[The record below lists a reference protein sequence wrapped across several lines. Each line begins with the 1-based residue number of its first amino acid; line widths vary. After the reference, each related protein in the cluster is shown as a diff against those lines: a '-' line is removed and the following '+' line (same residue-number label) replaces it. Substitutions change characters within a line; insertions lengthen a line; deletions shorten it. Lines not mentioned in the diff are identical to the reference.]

1 MPLAGDAAAEAAT
14 ETEMAKDDA
23 PVIVDE
29 RVLHTS
35 GSVPLAGDAAAEAAT
50 ETEMAKD
57 DAPVIVDER
66 VLHTSGSTRS
76 AMPSM
81 QCKPSFSSSLYSLV
95 K

>member
-1 MPLAGDAAAEAAT
+1 MAGGILA
-14 ETEMAKDDA
+14 
-23 PVIVDE
+23 
-29 RVLHTS
+29 
-35 GSVPLAGDAAAEAAT
+35 VPLAGDAAAEAAT